1 MFWKK
6 IKGTPSTPHPGSKKK
21 EKTVGVQAL
30 LKRGEQ
36 RFPRGIGERR
46 PRAGRKSPPKKI
58 ILSEEEELP
67 PVDVGGLKDQEED
80 GENSFFIEEEGR
92 GPATTTPTKGGGPT
106 VIDVEGE
113 PHGCALR

>member
-36 RFPRGIGERR
+36 RFPRGIGGRR
-46 PRAGRKSPPKKI
+46 EIPSK
-58 ILSEEEELP
+58 
-67 PVDVGGLKDQEED
+67 
-80 GENSFFIEEEGR
+80 ENH
-92 GPATTTPTKGGGPT
+92 PQ
-106 VIDVEGE
+106 
-113 PHGCALR
+113 